1 MNTIVLYDDS
11 VDIPD
16 GIGDLAGFR
25 RWVHSDDFPR
35 RDTSVSSM
43 AECGST

>member
-16 GIGDLAGFR
+16 GISDLAGFR
-25 RWVHSDDFPR
+25 RWAHSED
-35 RDTSVSSM
+35 
-43 AECGST
+43 